1 VCHRLC
7 SSCVSVSLLGIT
19 FNRGKGQKRIV
30 SPGPP
35 DKNAMLDFLPC
46 WVMLPI
52 GELVLDL
59 DNALIL
65 RYYEVNMIS
74 NIRNDCEG
82 EGQRRL
88 AMNSS

>member
-1 VCHRLC
+1 
-7 SSCVSVSLLGIT
+7 
-19 FNRGKGQKRIV
+19 V

-46 WVMLPI
+46 GVMLPI
-52 GELVLDL
+52 GELVL

-65 RYYEVNMIS
+65 RYYEVDMIS